1 MSDDTPKSRAELRR
15 MFWHDFAGT
24 IADNMV
30 EVNWIL
36 VITLAPALLGA
47 PRDAITTM
55 FGLTDVLWVVFS
67 CIYYSARTAMNS
79 MLPAHMVGKGAEAA
93 GKPLKNAL
101 YLSMGIL
108 AIPMLVCFIFTG
120 ELMTMLGAPAE
131 HLPMYVNY
139 FRLCLVSIFW
149 VCPAA
154 LLIPAHLRAT
164 FQNKTAMMLDH
175 VVTWSMALGCWLTVH
190 VLHHGVLSMMVVNI
204 LSNAAPLIWFLWKRP
219 IPGFFRRLE
228 LDLSMI
234 KALLQTAKWEI
245 VRRLTPRLASVFTT
259 SSLLV
264 LEPALLTAKYVI
276 DTLAMFIYGFLE
288 AAAGLSVIEAS
299 HNLGLG
305 YERENCHSN
314 HGYILSLATWPI
326 LGMSLLLWLTSG
338 LWGQL
343 FSSSPIVLAALANP
357 LVWAALGLTVVVR
370 SRYYVLLSLTRVL
383 YKQYNGFPNTSF
395 AVITAV
401 VTPLA
406 TVVFLNWLG
415 WGLLA
420 VYAVGLVVAGLQT
433 WVFEAYLH
441 RRKITL

>member
-1 MSDDTPKSRAELRR
+1 

-47 PRDAITTM
+47 PRDTITTM

-79 MLPAHMVGKGAEAA
+79 MLPAHMVGNGAEAA

-108 AIPMLVCFIFTG
+108 AIPMLVCFVFTG

-131 HLPMYVNY
+131 YLPMYVNY
-139 FRLCLVSIFW
+139 FRLCLASIFW
-149 VCPAA
+149 VCPAG
-154 LLIPAHLRAT
+154 LLIPAYLRAT
-164 FQNKTAMMLDH
+164 FQNKTAMVLEH

-190 VLHHGVLSMMVVNI
+190 VFHHGVLSMMVVNI
-204 LSNAAPLIWFLWKRP
+204 FANATPLLWFLWKRP

-234 KALLQTAKWEI
+234 KSLFQTAKWEI

-305 YERENCHSN
+305 YERENCHSS
-314 HGYILSLATWPI
+314 HGYILRLATWPI
-326 LGMSLLLWLTSG
+326 LGMSLLLWITSG
-338 LWGQL
+338 LWGHL
-343 FSSSPIVLAALANP
+343 FSSSPVVLAALANP

-433 WVFEAYLH
+433 WVFEAYLQ
-441 RRKITL
+441 RRQITL